1 MEYDFCPLRRHRAIN
16 RDILESF
23 EGEERAMVSV
33 GSALISALQNTQNNP
48 CCKELSGQNISCAKG
63 ERPRFYLIALGV
75 IGLCLI
81 GGKFLVG
88 CYGLTFVPAKL
99 LCQSEVLTQ
108 CQRMWLYLELGHLK

>member
-1 MEYDFCPLRRHRAIN
+1 VEYDFCPLRGNLAIN
-16 RDILESF
+16 RDIRIRF
-23 EGEERAMVSV
+23 KGRRAVVSV
-33 GSALISALQNTQNNP
+33 GRALISALHNTQDKP